1 MINEMVQKVHPGL
14 HGPLMGLTTMMM
26 AVQEQ
31 LPNLLQGKPVT
42 EPSTLVHEMFVRYAN
57 GTKTDADL
65 SQISKGLDEIFTHE
79 YTADDAAKAIDLVNA
94 KDLFADAGPKPQ
106 LFPNTT
112 IPFQAPPV
120 KAWPNMNATM
130 GLKPNTYTPTNLT
143 FVAGKKDQAIKA
155 KYNDTLAGVTQWRI
169 QQAAWDNVRGGGRRA
184 GEAWQTGRQAHAPGV
199 PTYPSHQLWPQKHPI
214 AAAAEQQQPPQQRS
228 GRAHCSPAAPM
239 RERNIPAL
247 PPHHPSSHPPGSRR
261 ARKCMP
267 PWKA

>member
-31 LPNLLQGKPVT
+31 LPSLLQGKPVT

-65 SQISKGLDEIFTHE
+65 SLISKGLDEIFTHE

-120 KAWPNMNATM
+120 KVWPNMNATM

-155 KYNDTLAGVTQWRI
+155 KYNDTIAGVTQWRI
-169 QQAAWDNVRGGGRRA
+169 QQAAWDKVEGGGIMGGGGGVGGGGGRGCAFSLAPTPPPPLPPRSRPSRSSTPSPTRSRRLATSRSSTRSSPWRA
-184 GEAWQTGRQAHAPGV
+184 RWAP
-199 PTYPSHQLWPQKHPI
+199 PTKSRIP
-214 AAAAEQQQPPQQRS
+214 RS
-228 GRAHCSPAAPM
+228 SSPATP
-239 RERNIPAL
+239 L
-247 PPHHPSSHPPGSRR
+247 RR
-261 ARKCMP
+261 
-267 PWKA
+267 

>member
-1 MINEMVQKVHPGL
+1 MINEMVEKVHPGL

-31 LPNLLQGKPVT
+31 LPSLLQGKPVT

-120 KAWPNMNATM
+120 KAWPNMNATR
-130 GLKPNTYTPTNLT
+130 GLKPNVYDPTNIT

-155 KYNDTLAGVTQWRI
+155 KYNDTMAGVKQWGI
-169 QQAAWDNVRGGGRRA
+169 KQAAWDKVGAGGRRA
-184 GEAWQTGRQAHAPGV
+184 REGGARRAPPAPGCARCG
-199 PTYPSHQLWPQKHPI
+199 P
-214 AAAAEQQQPPQQRS
+214 
-228 GRAHCSPAAPM
+228 
-239 RERNIPAL
+239 
-247 PPHHPSSHPPGSRR
+247 R
-261 ARKCMP
+261 ARP
-267 PWKA
+267 GGPVTRPRGASFLPAP

>member
-31 LPNLLQGKPVT
+31 LPSLLQGKPVT

-65 SQISKGLDEIFTHE
+65 SLISKGLDEIFTHE

-120 KAWPNMNATM
+120 KVWPNMNATM

-155 KYNDTLAGVTQWRI
+155 KYNDTMAGVKQWGI
-169 QQAAWDNVRGGGRRA
+169 QQAAWDKVRGGGRRA
-184 GEAWQTGRQAHAPGV
+184 GEGEVVPSRSLAPTPPPPLPPRSRPSRSSTPS
-199 PTYPSHQLWPQKHPI
+199 PTRSRRLAPI
-214 AAAAEQQQPPQQRS
+214 QSSTRSSPWRARWAPPTRS
-228 GRAHCSPAAPM
+228 RIPRSSSPATP
-239 RERNIPAL
+239 
-247 PPHHPSSHPPGSRR
+247 SRR
-261 ARKCMP
+261 
-267 PWKA
+267 

>member
-31 LPNLLQGKPVT
+31 LPSLLQGKPVT

-65 SQISKGLDEIFTHE
+65 SLISKGLDEIFTHE

-120 KAWPNMNATM
+120 KVWPNMNATM

-155 KYNDTLAGVTQWRI
+155 KYNDTIAGVTQWRI
-169 QQAAWDNVRGGGRRA
+169 QQAAWDKVGGGGRRA
-184 GEAWQTGRQAHAPGV
+184 GEGEVV
-199 PTYPSHQLWPQKHPI
+199 PSRSRPHP
-214 AAAAEQQQPPQQRS
+214 
-228 GRAHCSPAAPM
+228 
-239 RERNIPAL
+239 L
-247 PPHHPSSHPPGSRR
+247 PPFHLAVGQVDRRPRPQPDQGDWRQVDLQQGALHGAQGGRRLPSQESLGQAARR
-261 ARKCMP
+261 PLCVAERD
-267 PWKA
+267 